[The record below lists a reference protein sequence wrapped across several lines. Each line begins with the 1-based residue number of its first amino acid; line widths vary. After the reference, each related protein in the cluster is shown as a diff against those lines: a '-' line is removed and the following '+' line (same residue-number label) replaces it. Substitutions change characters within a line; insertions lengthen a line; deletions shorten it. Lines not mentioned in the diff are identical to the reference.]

1 MEIKKYKK
9 EVELLTAWVK
19 EAGEIIKNTKMEV
32 SDKGTNTDL
41 VTNLDYAI
49 EKFLIS
55 KFNEH
60 FPELSAVSEEFNA
73 DASLQENCFVIDP
86 IDGTVNF
93 ANGLPGWAIQVAIVY
108 GGELAVSVIYMP
120 PTNELFVAAK
130 GEGAYLNGEKIH
142 VNSNPVNKCLF
153 TLDAGSRLNKGKM
166 IEELKEFTR
175 HHRSIGSAAA
185 SFSYVA
191 KGALGATCLLKY
203 SLWDFMPGLLMVK
216 EAGAAVFDNKNKFV
230 LVANKSETLEVF
242 KKVILENWK
251 DK

>member
-1 MEIKKYKK
+1 MAISKYKK
-9 EVELLTAWVK
+9 EVELLTSWAK
-19 EAGEIIKNTKMEV
+19 EAGEIIKNNKMEV

-49 EKFLIS
+49 EKFLIA

-60 FPELSAVSEEFNA
+60 FPELSAISEEFNP
-73 DASLQENCFVIDP
+73 DAKLQENCFVIDP

-93 ANGLPGWAIQVAIVY
+93 ANGLPGWAIQMAIVRE
-108 GGELAVSVIYMP
+108 GEIVVSVIFMP
-120 PTNELFVAAK
+120 PTNEMFVAAK
-130 GEGAYLNGEKIH
+130 GEGAYLNGEQIH
-142 VNSNPVNKCLF
+142 VNGNPVNKCLF

-203 SLWDFMPGLLMVK
+203 SLWDFMPGLLMAK
-216 EAGAAVFDNKNKFV
+216 EAGAKVFDNTNKFV
-230 LVANKSETLEVF
+230 LVANNDETLNVF
-242 KKVILENWK
+242 KQIILNNWK